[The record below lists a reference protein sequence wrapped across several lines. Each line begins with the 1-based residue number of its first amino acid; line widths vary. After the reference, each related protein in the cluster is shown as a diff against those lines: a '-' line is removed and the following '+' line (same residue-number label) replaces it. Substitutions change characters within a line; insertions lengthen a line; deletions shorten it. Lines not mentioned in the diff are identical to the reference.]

1 MTRIVAAI
9 ALVIAAAAPGRAQT
23 PPPVTYV
30 VTFPEPEHHWLQVEA
45 RFPDV
50 GRAPLDVRMSRSSPG
65 RYAVH
70 EFAKNVF
77 SFDAF
82 DAAGRALTPTRP
94 DADVWRIAGH
104 DGTVRVVYRLFG
116 DTADGT
122 HMAVD
127 TTHAH
132 LNMPATFMWAV
143 GLDDRP
149 VAITFVPPPASGWS
163 AGTQLY
169 PTADPFRFTAPNL
182 QYFMDSP
189 TELARLVTSTFD
201 VPNPGHAPAHFRVM
215 THSDGAQAD
224 VDALTALI
232 ARLVREEMAVFGEL
246 PDYEPGTYTFLLD
259 LVGWTHSDAME
270 HRNSTYISSPAID
283 VRTAN
288 GRLDVLDM
296 IAHEFFHTWNIER
309 IRPAGLEPFDF
320 TRENVTCC
328 LWLGEGFTQ
337 YYGEL
342 LLRRAGLSSAL
353 PLSYGPLVQRS
364 SSARQTRSAVEMS
377 EYAPFADAAVAND
390 ASDAERTFLS
400 YYDFGAGLAL
410 DLDLTLRERSGGRQS
425 LDDYMRRLWQ
435 EFGRTAAPRPGY
447 VAMPY
452 TLADLRRVL
461 AELTGD
467 SAFANAF
474 FDRYVEGHE
483 AIDIAPLFTAIGLV
497 PTGDTTPSGW
507 IGAPQVS
514 ADAGGLRLGS
524 VHPTRGEWLAPFGS
538 PLYAAG
544 LDAGDR
550 LVTIDG
556 EPATLAR
563 WNTHVA
569 RARPG
574 DRLVVGAERR
584 DGRAFTTTIVVA
596 EDPGDV
602 FWIDSA
608 SPTDAQ
614 RRLRAQWL
622 DSRVQAALAPASGTR

>member
-1 MTRIVAAI
+1 MRRAIAAI
-9 ALVIAAAAPGRAQT
+9 ALLVAAAAANHAQA

-30 VTFPEPEHHWLQVEA
+30 VTFPEPEHHWLQIEA
-45 RFPDV
+45 RFPGV
-50 GRAPLDVRMSRSSPG
+50 GPAPLDVRMSRSSPG

-77 SFDAF
+77 SLEAF
-82 DAAGRALTPTRP
+82 DAAGRALQASRP
-94 DADVWRIAGH
+94 DADVWRVAGH

-122 HMAVD
+122 YMAVD

-132 LNMPATFMWAV
+132 LNMPATFMWAA

-149 VAITFVPPPASGWS
+149 ITVTFVPPPASGWS

-169 PTADPFRFTAPNL
+169 PTADPLRFTAPNL

-215 THSDGAQAD
+215 AHSDGAQAD
-224 VDALTALI
+224 VDALAARI

-246 PDYEPGTYTFLLD
+246 PDFEPGAYTFLLD

-270 HRNSTYISSPAID
+270 HRNSTYIVSPAID
-283 VRTAN
+283 VRTAA

-296 IAHEFFHTWNIER
+296 VAHELFHTWNIER

-342 LLRRAGLSSAL
+342 LLRRAGLSHAL
-353 PLSYGPLVQRS
+353 PLVYGPLVQQS
-364 SSARQTRSAVEMS
+364 SSARQARSAVGMS
-377 EYAPFADAAVAND
+377 EHAPFADAAVAND
-390 ASDAERTFLS
+390 ASDAGRTFLS

-410 DLDLTLRERSGGRQS
+410 GLDLMLRERSGGRQS
-425 LDDYMRRLWQ
+425 LDDYMRRLWE
-435 EFGRTAAPRPGY
+435 EFGRPAAPRPGY
-447 VAMPY
+447 VATPY

-467 SAFANAF
+467 AAFANTF
-474 FDRYVEGHE
+474 FDRYVEGHD
-483 AIDIAPLFTAIGLV
+483 AIDVAPLFAAIGLA
-497 PTGDTTPSGW
+497 PTRDATPSGW
-507 IGAPQVS
+507 IGAPQVT

-524 VHPTRGEWLAPFGS
+524 ARPARGEWLAPFGS

-550 LVTIDG
+550 IVTIDG

-563 WNTHVA
+563 WNARVA
-569 RARPG
+569 RARSG
-574 DRLVVGAERR
+574 DRLAIGAERR

-596 EDPGDV
+596 DDPGGV
-602 FWIDSA
+602 FWIDGT

-622 DSRVQAALAPASGTR
+622 DSRVQAAPASGAR

>member
-1 MTRIVAAI
+1 
-9 ALVIAAAAPGRAQT
+9 
-23 PPPVTYV
+23 
-30 VTFPEPEHHWLQVEA
+30 
-45 RFPDV
+45 
-50 GRAPLDVRMSRSSPG
+50 
-65 RYAVH
+65 
-70 EFAKNVF
+70 
-77 SFDAF
+77 
-82 DAAGRALTPTRP
+82 
-94 DADVWRIAGH
+94 
-104 DGTVRVVYRLFG
+104 
-116 DTADGT
+116 
-122 HMAVD
+122 
-127 TTHAH
+127 
-132 LNMPATFMWAV
+132 V

-215 THSDGAQAD
+215 AHSDGAQAD
-224 VDALTALI
+224 VDALAARI

-246 PDYEPGTYTFLLD
+246 PDFEPGAYTFLLD

-270 HRNSTYISSPAID
+270 HRNSTYIVSPAID
-283 VRTAN
+283 VRTAA
-288 GRLDVLDM
+288 GRLDEL
-296 IAHEFFHTWNIER
+296 FHTWNIER

-342 LLRRAGLSSAL
+342 LLRRAGLSHAL
-353 PLSYGPLVQRS
+353 PLVYGPLVQQS
-364 SSARQTRSAVEMS
+364 SSARQARSAVGMS
-377 EYAPFADAAVAND
+377 EHAPFADAAVAND
-390 ASDAERTFLS
+390 ASDAGRTFLS

-410 DLDLTLRERSGGRQS
+410 GLDLMLRERSGGRQS
-425 LDDYMRRLWQ
+425 LDDYMRRLWE
-435 EFGRTAAPRPGY
+435 EFGRPAAPRPGY
-447 VAMPY
+447 VATPY

-467 SAFANAF
+467 AAFANTF
-474 FDRYVEGHE
+474 FDRYVEGHD
-483 AIDIAPLFTAIGLV
+483 AIDVAPLFAAIGLA
-497 PTGDTTPSGW
+497 PTRDATPSGW
-507 IGAPQVS
+507 IGAPQVT

-524 VHPTRGEWLAPFGS
+524 ARPARGEWLAPFGS

-550 LVTIDG
+550 IVTIDG

-563 WNTHVA
+563 WNARVA
-569 RARPG
+569 RARSG
-574 DRLVVGAERR
+574 DRLAIGAERR

-596 EDPGDV
+596 DDPGGV
-602 FWIDSA
+602 FWIDGT

-622 DSRVQAALAPASGTR
+622 DSRVQAAPASGAR